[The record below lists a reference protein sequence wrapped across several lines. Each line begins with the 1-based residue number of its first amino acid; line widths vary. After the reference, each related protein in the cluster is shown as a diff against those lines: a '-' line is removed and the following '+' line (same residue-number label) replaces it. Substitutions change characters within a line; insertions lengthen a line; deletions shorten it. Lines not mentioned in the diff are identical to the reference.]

1 MCARG
6 SQDVNNLEAGGLQ
19 AAQQAA
25 ASAVDEV
32 LNEADVADGEND
44 EDEEEQDDDEDE
56 TADAEADDDDVDEV
70 R

>member
-44 EDEEEQDDDEDE
+44 DDEEEDEDE